1 MAFLRAASRASHC
14 FCFSWAVVFLT
25 IPEIL
30 DKVLDFLGLVGA
42 DADAAAVVVAS
53 VLEACSVLGSA
64 GKAAT
69 SLVVTG
75 RRFLYC
81 SAMCEE
87 EYIVGGTA
95 AAAAAAA
102 RDGNSFRP
110 RSSGFSS
117 SSIIM
122 NPCCSLLLLACKNP
136 PPACCSAKRCC
147 CCCCSRLCV
156 AAYCSCRDTGCSL
169 TEGCPTNNEFKSC
182 CAICCIMS
190 VRPCAVEAAAPA
202 ELSVMPLAS

>member
-14 FCFSWAVVFLT
+14 FCFSWTVVFLT

-30 DKVLDFLGLVGA
+30 DKVLDFLGLVTA
-42 DADAAAVVVAS
+42 DDDAAAATTSVV
-53 VLEACSVLGSA
+53 EACCVLGSA
-64 GKAAT
+64 GNAAT
-69 SLVVTG
+69 SLVVAG
-75 RRFLYC
+75 RRFPYC
-81 SAMCEE
+81 SAMCEA
-87 EYIVGGTA
+87 EYIMGDA
-95 AAAAAAA
+95 AAAS
-102 RDGNSFRP
+102 DGNSFRP

-122 NPCCSLLLLACKNP
+122 NPCCSLLWLPCKNP
-136 PPACCSAKRCC
+136 SLACGCC
-147 CCCCSRLCV
+147 CCCCSCLCV

-182 CAICCIMS
+182 CAICCMIS